1 MSDKTDEF
9 ENNLKTTICSFAG
22 LALPKNIPNWIEEL
36 GISANDRITN
46 AVRVGSVGHKTDI
59 IINFNNGVC
68 LKVSAKMSSA
78 DYFGNWYSHQRI
90 VREFGSDLF
99 QKLTKDCTEWA
110 NSWIDSD
117 NASLFVGVSISFG
130 KRTGDTAR
138 EFTDIFTANDIVKIV
153 AGVGGGIETA
163 NCLYSSSML
172 PNSIDDLFQTLKP
185 IDTNTVVQLS
195 KNFKIIYRPINPLTE
210 RSNRGKCTY
219 TQFKPCKSYQPRKTV
234 ETLNDLKKLGK
245 FYEVTDNGLNHNRV
259 LQSLEDEYNIF
270 IPRK

>member
-1 MSDKTDEF
+1 MSQKTDEF
-9 ENNLKTTICSFAG
+9 ENNLETTIRSFAG
-22 LALPKNIPNWIEEL
+22 LALPKNIPEWIKEL
-36 GISANDRITN
+36 KISANDRITN
-46 AVRVGSVGHKTDI
+46 AVKVGSVGHKTDI
-59 IINFNNGVC
+59 IIYINNRPC

-90 VREFGSDLF
+90 IREFGSDLF

-130 KRTGDTAR
+130 KRTGGTAR
-138 EFTDIFTANDIVKIV
+138 EFTDIFTADDIVKIV
-153 AGVGGGIETA
+153 AGVGNGIETA

-172 PNSIDDLFQTLKP
+172 PNSIDDLFQILKP
-185 IDTNTVVQLS
+185 IDTNTIMQLS

-210 RSNRGKCTY
+210 GSNRGKCTY
-219 TQFKPCKSYQPRKTV
+219 TQFKPCQSYQPRKTV
-234 ETLNDLKKLGK
+234 KTLNDLKKLGK
-245 FYEVTDNGLNHNRV
+245 FYEVTDNSLNHNRV
-259 LQSLEDEYNIF
+259 LESLEDEYNIF